1 MPKGNSGRQKNSMAG
16 RQSRDL
22 TIKNVYDLERV
33 PNKWTND
40 EDYDNYVLTS
50 EANKIMKII
59 QNAPVGT
66 EITLKG
72 VNENKSPY
80 EEKYRI
86 TGTLRNKMI
95 EPLGKYE
102 RYTDDSYNTTMT
114 LKKTSL
120 NKDSFVNIFSGSPDH
135 SYYNDKS
142 LHIHMKKTPKTASEK
157 KAQKEE
163 SNIERRQLKLFR

>member
-1 MPKGNSGRQKNSMAG
+1 MPKGNSGRHKNSMAG

-22 TIKNVYDLERV
+22 TIKDVNLERV
-33 PNKWTND
+33 PNKWTD
-40 EDYDNYVLTS
+40 ELVMTP

-72 VNENKSPY
+72 KLDKNELY

-86 TGTLRNKMI
+86 TGTLRNKII

-102 RYTDDSYNTTMT
+102 RYANDDSYDTTMT

-135 SYYNDKS
+135 SYDDTNLK
-142 LHIHMKKTPKTASEK
+142 IHMRKTAKTNAEK

-163 SNIERRQLKLFR
+163 SAIERRQLKLFR